1 MFVQN
6 RNIPVDIP
14 GASERKTMVF
24 AQAVLKTG
32 LKMYVG
38 EKTFFNTELKF
49 GVRRDVDHVVW
60 KIGMGVDF

>member
-1 MFVQN
+1 
-6 RNIPVDIP
+6 
-14 GASERKTMVF
+14 MVF

-38 EKTFFNTELKF
+38 EKTSSTRSSSL
-49 GVRRDVDHVVW
+49 VRRECRLVVW